1 LTLSA
6 YDVTRSVTR
15 GLKGKRIHFQLT
27 SDADVPLLHAKTKT
41 NNPRLIQIANGREMH
56 FSDAEFEGAILTA
69 EDLSAYSVRRG
80 SQYGDELATIKF
92 TRRICTNKKQQKEP
106 RSLRVTFFV
115 RPDGFP
121 PSIASR
127 RSRQCS
133 LEDRGSQNTV
143 RNATLVDSTDK
154 EVVVVLSTGDEVLRI
169 YASDAISLLVVF
181 GIGIASFLC
190 KIQ

>member
-1 LTLSA
+1 
-6 YDVTRSVTR
+6 
-15 GLKGKRIHFQLT
+15 
-27 SDADVPLLHAKTKT
+27 
-41 NNPRLIQIANGREMH
+41 MH
-56 FSDAEFEGAILTA
+56 FSDTEFEGAILTA

-92 TRRICTNKKQQKEP
+92 TRRIYTSKQQQKAP

-121 PSIASR
+121 PSITSR
-127 RSRQCS
+127 RGGQCN
-133 LEDRGSQNTV
+133 LDDGSKQNTV
-143 RNATLVDSTDK
+143 RNALLVDSTDK
-154 EVVVVLSTGDEVLRI
+154 EVVVVLSTGDEALRI
-169 YASDAISLLVVF
+169 DAPDAISLLVVF